1 MEDVKKKRRLR
12 NILLIVGTL
21 IVVGAVVLIV
31 WLVDKNDTE
40 TTYAIGQPVKLGG
53 ARVTV
58 DGVVF
63 SEGSGD
69 NVIAEVFVTVDGK
82 ADMSQLKVA
91 GGERISSKDA
101 VFNGKEYAAAPQGDA
116 ESGKYAFTFTAVKNA
131 DTFFFIGEKNKVA
144 LGMAI
149 VLDKDN
155 ILEAK

>member
-63 SEGSGD
+63 
-69 NVIAEVFVTVDGK
+69 FRR
-82 ADMSQLKVA
+82 
-91 GGERISSKDA
+91 ER
-101 VFNGKEYAAAPQGDA
+101 G
-116 ESGKYAFTFTAVKNA
+116 
-131 DTFFFIGEKNKVA
+131 
-144 LGMAI
+144 
-149 VLDKDN
+149 
-155 ILEAK
+155 